1 MPAFERKIRTQY
13 VDIFREPTGL
23 PPARK
28 DNGFRMHPIPG
39 AELPHRSPY
48 RLSRGEWEV
57 DKEKTQALLTKLLNK
72 KSNSPYA
79 ALVIF
84 VPQGIDDEGKPQ
96 IHMFTGYK
104 ALYQITFE
112 NSFLLTHPED
122 LTPSYMG

>member
-1 MPAFERKIRTQY
+1 
-13 VDIFREPTGL
+13 
-23 PPARK
+23 
-28 DNGFRMHPIPG
+28 MHPIRG

-48 RLSRGEWEV
+48 RLSRAEWEV

-84 VPQGIDDEGKPQ
+84 VPQGIDDEGKPK
-96 IHMFTGYK
+96 IRMFTGYK
-104 ALYQITFE
+104 ALNKITFE